1 MDYRE
6 IIEILGCY
14 KDKACELVG
23 NRCDRCE
30 AGQEYRGNP
39 TCSFDTVS
47 RFIEWEGI
55 YNRKIDWFKQYEKIT
70 KEGV

>member
-14 KDKACELVG
+14 KDEACKLVE

-30 AGQEYRGNP
+30 ASQKYRGNR
-39 TCSFDTVS
+39 TCSFDTVC
-47 RFIEWEGI
+47 RFIEWEAI
-55 YNRKIDWFKQYEKIT
+55 YSKKNRF
-70 KEGV
+70 V